1 MSGDAG
7 GIIVAPIAL
16 CLAAPIVIPAAAIA
30 GTVLAVRG
38 AVKLGTAIHD
48 ANVQKKAQK
57 LQELKDSGIIE
68 QISGMYESLAAAN
81 REIFGIYNKQA
92 MAISNAI
99 SDNYSQWEKMLA
111 KSSIKNQIGFQQTAE
126 QMSKSLADFEKNK
139 AAALCGK
146 ITELTDEQDRELRAA
161 LDEIN
166 VRIQTEI
173 RQISRKIQRHAAQG
187 AVYAK
192 EYYKCAEE
200 LYSLLIQEYEGEK
213 FCSNELQGIS
223 ALMEKCRA
231 MEKTAP
237 GASYAVIWEA
247 VEKTLMAINKAENLQ
262 QEWMMQYRLALQ
274 LAEEV
279 NCVFQYEDILGYLV
293 EGEYAQTEEEARELC
308 EEKGIPFSETFAL
321 KADDYVYGDLAE
333 IKKDFSV
340 LYNKLHKEDG
350 NDLSLD
356 DLYVMVDDLTVSYGA
371 NTRSLM
377 CEAKMNLNE
386 ALLIDRIEEQL
397 NEALGGGYHSTGSAR
412 GGNCHNGEKHIV
424 FERNGDPDEQICVVL
439 RNDGWGAD
447 GNGEP
452 VFQTAIDVKSI
463 RDKRISEKKR
473 RAVRKR
479 ICDYMNAGMPGT
491 QTVISCNHATA
502 GQLSEDI
509 ESADL
514 NGVTRRAVS
523 RRSTTVS

>member
-7 GIIVAPIAL
+7 GIILAPIAL
-16 CLAAPIVIPAAAIA
+16 CLAAPIIIPAAAVA
-30 GTVLAVRG
+30 ATVMAVRA
-38 AVKLGTAIHD
+38 AVKLGAAAHD
-48 ANVQKKAQK
+48 ANVQRKAKK
-57 LQELKDSGIIE
+57 LQELQDSGTME

-81 REIFGIYNKQA
+81 REISGIYNKQA
-92 MAISNAI
+92 VAILNAI
-99 SDNYSQWEKMLA
+99 SDTRSQWEKTLA
-111 KSSIKNQIGFQQTAE
+111 KSSIKSQIEFQKKAD
-126 QMSKSLADFEKNK
+126 QMAKNLSDFEKSK
-139 AAALCGK
+139 TAALCGK
-146 ITELTDEQDRELRAA
+146 ITELADAQDRELRAA
-161 LDEIN
+161 LDEVN
-166 VRIQTEI
+166 GRLQTEI
-173 RQISRKIQRHAAQG
+173 RQIGRKIQMHAAEG
-187 AVYAK
+187 AAYAE

-223 ALMEKCRA
+223 TLMEKCRA

-247 VEKTLMAINKAENLQ
+247 VEKNLLAINKAENLQ

-274 LAEEV
+274 LAEEI
-279 NCVFQYEDILGYLV
+279 NCVFQYEDVLGYLV
-293 EGEYAQTEEEARELC
+293 EGEYVQTEEEAERLC
-308 EEKGIPFSETFAL
+308 EEKRIPFSETLAL

-333 IKKDFSV
+333 IKKDFSE

-356 DLYVMVDDLTVSYGA
+356 DLYVIVDDLTVSYGA

-424 FERNGDPDEQICVVL
+424 FERNGDPEEQICVVL

-463 RDKRISEKKR
+463 KDKKISEKKR

-491 QTVISCNHATA
+491 QTTISCNNATA

-509 ESADL
+509 ESANL
-514 NGVTRRAVS
+514 NAVTRRTVS
-523 RRSTTVS
+523 RHRTVR